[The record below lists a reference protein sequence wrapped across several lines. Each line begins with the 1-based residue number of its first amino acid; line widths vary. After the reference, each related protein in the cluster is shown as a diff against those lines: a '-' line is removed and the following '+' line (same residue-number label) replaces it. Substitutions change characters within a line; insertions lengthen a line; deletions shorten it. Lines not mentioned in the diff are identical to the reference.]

1 MAFKVSIFIAVLN
14 TISQI
19 TRLSHQ
25 FLILAAIVAVASGA
39 SRPLGDRYDDRRWNR
54 PQESRQDDRDSSSS
68 DTDYSYGYAIRDDW
82 TGDWKSQHESRQG
95 DRVRGQYRMM
105 ESDGTER
112 IVDYSADDW
121 NGFNAVVRHEP
132 EWRQHPVRVVELRP
146 VEQQQ
151 QNQQVL
157 RYQDRAATS
166 DAHIALH
173 SGPQPW
179 SITNRVRHN

>member
-1 MAFKVSIFIAVLN
+1 MAFK
-14 TISQI
+14 
-19 TRLSHQ
+19 
-25 FLILAAIVAVASGA
+25 FLILAAIITVASAA

-54 PQESRQDDRDSSSS
+54 PQESRPQDDRDSSSS

-146 VEQQQ
+146 LEQQ
-151 QNQQVL
+151 QQVL

-179 SITNRVRHN
+179 SISNRVRHN

>member
-1 MAFKVSIFIAVLN
+1 MAFKFLLIATVIAV
-14 TISQI
+14 
-19 TRLSHQ
+19 
-25 FLILAAIVAVASGA
+25 ACAA
-39 SRPLGDRYDDRRWNR
+39 SRPLSNRYDDRRWNR
-54 PQESRQDDRDSSSS
+54 PQEFRRDQDNRDSSS
-68 DTDYSYGYAIRDDW
+68 DPDYSYGYAIRDDW

-105 ESDGTER
+105 ESDGSER

-121 NGFNAVVRHEP
+121 SGFNAVVRHEP
-132 EWRQHPVRVVELRP
+132 EWRQHPVQIVTELRP

-151 QNQQVL
+151 QQQI

-179 SITNRVRHN
+179 AISNRVRHN